1 MGRTPAITIHV
12 PGPLRMYCA
21 GASELS
27 ISASTVR
34 AALEDLERNQFA
46 LYRNVCDETG
56 TVRRHLNVFV
66 NSDNVRDLDG
76 VDTMLMPGDVVT
88 ILPAVSGG

>member
-1 MGRTPAITIHV
+1 MGAAPIITIHV
-12 PGPLRMYCA
+12 PGALRTYCA
-21 GASELS
+21 GAAQLS
-27 ISASTVR
+27 ISAHTVR
-34 AALEDLERNQFA
+34 AALKDLERSQFA
-46 LYRNVCDETG
+46 LYRNLCDETG

-76 VDTMLMPGDVVT
+76 VDTTLTSGDVIT